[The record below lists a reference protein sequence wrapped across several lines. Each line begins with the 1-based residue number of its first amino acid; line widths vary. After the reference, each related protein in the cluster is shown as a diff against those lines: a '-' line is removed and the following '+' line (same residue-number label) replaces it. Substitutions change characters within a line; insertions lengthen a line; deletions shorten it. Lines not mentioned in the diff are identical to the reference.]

1 LSTLVVDGVGLNV
14 RVDGP
19 ADAPPIVLSNSLGT
33 DLSMWEPQ
41 MPSLRERFRVV
52 RYDLRG
58 HGGSDV
64 SPGPITVDRLGQD
77 VVDLLDALGIERAHV
92 CGLSVGGLV
101 SIWLAARHPD
111 RLDRAVL
118 GAAAARIGT
127 AELWQSRADA
137 VRAGGMAAVVDI
149 VMTRFFSER
158 FRTERPDVVA
168 RVAQGLAATP
178 PEGYAAACLALRD
191 ADLRAEV
198 ARIAAPSLVV
208 VGREDPATPVAEAE
222 WLHARIPGSELV
234 VLEDA
239 GHLCNLEQPER
250 FTDAVVGFLSEGGG
264 SS

>member
-41 MPSLRERFRVV
+41 MVSLRERFRVV

-58 HGGSDV
+58 HGASDV
-64 SPGPITVDRLGQD
+64 APGPITIDRLGQD

-101 SIWLAARHPD
+101 STWLAARRPD
-111 RLDRAVL
+111 RVDRAVL
-118 GAAAARIGT
+118 GAVAARIGT
-127 AELWQSRADA
+127 RELWKDRAEAVRSGGMVAVADA
-137 VRAGGMAAVVDI
+137 VLA
-149 VMTRFFSER
+149 RFFSER
-158 FRTERPDVVA
+158 FRGERPDVVA
-168 RVAQGLAATP
+168 RVARILAATP
-178 PEGYAAACLALRD
+178 PEGYAAACVALRD
-191 ADLRAEV
+191 ADLRREV
-198 ARIAAPSLVV
+198 AGIAAPTLVV

>member
-1 LSTLVVDGVGLNV
+1 MSVVVVDGVGLNV

-19 ADAPPIVLSNSLGT
+19 EDAPAVVLSNSLGT

-41 MPSLRERFRVV
+41 VPALRERFRVV

-64 SPGPITVDRLGQD
+64 SPGPTTIDRLGQD

-101 SIWLAARHPD
+101 STWLAARRPD
-111 RLDRAVL
+111 RVGRAVL
-118 GAAAARIGT
+118 GAVSARIGT
-127 AELWQSRADA
+127 QELWQDRADA
-137 VRAGGMAAVVDI
+137 VRAGGMAAVVDA
-149 VMTRFFSER
+149 VLARFFSER

-168 RVAQGLAATP
+168 RVAQVLAATP

-198 ARIAAPSLVV
+198 ARIAAPTLVV
-208 VGREDPATPVAEAE
+208 VGREDPATPVTEAE
-222 WLHARIPGSELV
+222 WLHAQIPGSDLA

-239 GHLCNLEQPER
+239 GHLCNLEQPAR
-250 FTDAVVGFLSEGGG
+250 FTDAVVRFLSGGGG
-264 SS
+264 SI